1 MFLTAASKRF
11 NSKMLTRIV
20 HEDVEGYDKLVYGFG
35 VAVCWLKERCTSC
48 SSGFIFGET
57 QILLTMNLSKS
68 LSSLT
73 AVSFGFLEASFWKS
87 YATFIRSFS
96 IWEFVF
102 FGLQN
107 TVCVVFFQLSI
118 DFAAE
123 WVICSAGKH
132 VVMCSVI
139 LSEMD
144 QLMWFFSVII
154 ITELLS
160 SSTLRSTGIYL
171 ITSPKSHVDW
181 IFRDSYIVT
190 L

>member
-1 MFLTAASKRF
+1 MINLFTDSESLCAGWRS
-11 NSKMLTRIV
+11 
-20 HEDVEGYDKLVYGFG
+20 
-35 VAVCWLKERCTSC
+35 VAHHARVD
-48 SSGFIFGET
+48 
-57 QILLTMNLSKS
+57 
-68 LSSLT
+68 SSLGRLRYCWRWIW
-73 AVSFGFLEASFWKS
+73 ANPSRVWPQLVSASREASFWKS

-107 TVCVVFFQLSI
+107 TVSVVYFQLSI

-132 VVMCSVI
+132 VVMCGVI

-144 QLMWFFSVII
+144 RLMWFFSVII